1 MASRSTA
8 SPEPGQPGRR
18 RRPPSLDGGGPPPA
32 SSPPSTERR
41 RRDPL
46 AAPPAP
52 SPVAPPVPV
61 GPASPPVEVPA
72 RRRAVFGLAAE
83 AAAQAE
89 RRRNGLDP
97 REPPRVPRRRVVPP
111 AVAARDG
118 DAAPQPVV
126 GVCPCGLPARARCA
140 DGCGRPTCGE
150 HLLNGGSR
158 LAAGGHRSEREHTVY
173 VRAFSGGAT
182 PRCAWCRAQAGDA
195 AVAALGPVAP
205 LPADAVERLRE
216 LARRP
221 HDHPG
226 DAWDASVRRLGGPAA
241 VVRLLAPK
249 LVQRRP
255 TVEFDGRRRGEV
267 LAGVAITRSGPRGAC
282 EVVDGAGGVWSV
294 RTVDAGVVRRRQ
306 AWAWDRVPEERVAAV
321 LGRIVELAS
330 P

>member
-1 MASRSTA
+1 MASRSTP
-8 SPEPGQPGRR
+8 SPEPRQPGRR
-18 RRPPSLDGGGPPPA
+18 RRPPGPDGGGPSPA
-32 SSPPSTERR
+32 SSPPSPER
-41 RRDPL
+41 RRDPVP
-46 AAPPAP
+46 APPPPAP
-52 SPVAPPVPV
+52 PPVPV
-61 GPASPPVEVPA
+61 RPAPPPVPPA
-72 RRRAVFGLAAE
+72 PRRAVFGVAAE

-97 REPPRVPRRRVVPP
+97 REPPGSPGRRAAPP
-111 AVAARDG
+111 AVAARGG
-118 DAAPQPVV
+118 DAASQPVV

-158 LAAGGHRSEREHTVY
+158 LAAGGGHRSEREHTVY
-173 VRAFSGGAT
+173 VRAFSGGAA

-195 AVAALGPVAP
+195 AVAALAPVPP

-221 HDHPG
+221 HDHPC
-226 DAWDASVRRLGGPAA
+226 DAWDASVRRLGGAAA
-241 VVRLLAPK
+241 VVRLLAPR
-249 LVQRRP
+249 LARRRP
-255 TVEFDGRRRGEV
+255 TVEFEGRRRGEV

-282 EVVDGAGGVWSV
+282 EVVDGAGSVWSV

-306 AWAWDRVPEERVAAV
+306 AWAWDPVPEQRVAAV
-321 LGRIVELAS
+321 LARIVELAS

>member
-1 MASRSTA
+1 M
-8 SPEPGQPGRR
+8 
-18 RRPPSLDGGGPPPA
+18 
-32 SSPPSTERR
+32 
-41 RRDPL
+41 
-46 AAPPAP
+46 
-52 SPVAPPVPV
+52 
-61 GPASPPVEVPA
+61 
-72 RRRAVFGLAAE
+72 FGLAAE

-97 REPPRVPRRRVVPP
+97 REPARGPGRRAAPP
-111 AVAARDG
+111 AVAAGD
-118 DAAPQPVV
+118 DAASQPVV
-126 GVCPCGLPARARCA
+126 GTCPCGLPARARCA
-140 DGCGRPTCGE
+140 DGCGRPICGE

-158 LAAGGHRSEREHTVY
+158 LAAGGGHRSEREHTVY

-226 DAWDASVRRLGGPAA
+226 DAWDASVRRLGGAAA
-241 VVRLLAPK
+241 VVRLLAPG
-249 LVQRRP
+249 LAQHRP
-255 TVEFDGRRRGEV
+255 TVEFDGCRRGEV
-267 LAGVAITRSGPRGAC
+267 LAGVAITRSGGRGAC
-282 EVVDGAGGVWSV
+282 EVVDGDGCVWAV

-321 LGRIVELAS
+321 LARIVELGS